1 MSLMNDEFT
10 PTDRE
15 LPSCECSSL
24 KSETLLENC
33 AGAEAEKANPQQTTL
48 RHHCFQKELLHLL
61 EFVTKLWQ
69 GSDQKNLINKHLF
82 IFIVVK

>member
-1 MSLMNDEFT
+1 MNDEFT
-10 PTDRE
+10 PTDQE

-48 RHHCFQKELLHLL
+48 RHHCFQKE
-61 EFVTKLWQ
+61 
-69 GSDQKNLINKHLF
+69 
-82 IFIVVK
+82 